1 MSNNFNW
8 LERRFAEFIL
18 LPVLVWDR
26 VQMFYFAFAE
36 TKQLV
41 ASWKFAK
48 YMSDDLM
55 EHMQKKGWY
64 K

>member
-1 MSNNFNW
+1 MNDFNW
-8 LERRFAEFIL
+8 LERRFAEFIV

-26 VQMFYFAFAE
+26 IRLFYIAFSE
-36 TKQLV
+36 SKQPI

-55 EHMQKKGWY
+55 TYMQERGWY